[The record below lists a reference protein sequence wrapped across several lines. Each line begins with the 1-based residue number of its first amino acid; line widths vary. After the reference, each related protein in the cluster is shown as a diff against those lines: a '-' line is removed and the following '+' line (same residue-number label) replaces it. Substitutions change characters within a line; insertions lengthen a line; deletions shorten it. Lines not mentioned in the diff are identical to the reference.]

1 MLGSEARASELLVD
15 NQSVIVLRKNLV
27 FHDRSKHI
35 DVWYHFICQCVDECR
50 IKLGFV
56 ATEQQMA
63 DVLTKALGCV
73 HFQELHSAVS
83 VQAKG
88 ERAKD

>member
-15 NQSVIVLRKNLV
+15 NQSSIALSKNLV

-56 ATEQQMA
+56 ATEQQMV
-63 DVLTKALGCV
+63 DVDEGVGMCSLPGAA
-73 HFQELHSAVS
+73 FRSQRPS
-83 VQAKG
+83 Q
-88 ERAKD
+88 R